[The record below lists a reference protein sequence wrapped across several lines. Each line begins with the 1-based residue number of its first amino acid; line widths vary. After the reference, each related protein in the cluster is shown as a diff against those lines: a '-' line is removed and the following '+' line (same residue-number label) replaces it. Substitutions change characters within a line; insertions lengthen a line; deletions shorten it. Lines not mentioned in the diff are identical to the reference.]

1 MSNENRLPDHP
12 QEERIDLDE
21 YVALQR
27 ELDELKIKTGEK
39 KERGITRLVS
49 SLFEKSESREKVCV
63 SKKKHL
69 WTAIL
74 LGWAGGH
81 RFQAKQYFLGILYLL
96 TCWSGFSM
104 AMTVVDLLI
113 IIPMQPDENGNILV

>member
-1 MSNENRLPDHP
+1 MHKDEKKAVPQDEN
-12 QEERIDLDE
+12 INLDE

-27 ELDELKIKTGEK
+27 ELNELQI
-39 KERGITRLVS
+39 ERGIRKEGKLSRLIS
-49 SLFEKSESREKVCV
+49 GIFEKNESRTKIEI

-81 RFQAKQYFLGILYLL
+81 RFQAKQYFLGALYLL

-104 AMTVVDLLI
+104 AMTIVDILI

>member
-1 MSNENRLPDHP
+1 MSKNEKNAVP
-12 QEERIDLDE
+12 QDENIDLDE

-27 ELDELKIKTGEK
+27 ELHELQVEQGIR
-39 KERGITRLVS
+39 KEGKVSRLIS
-49 SLFEKSESREKVCV
+49 SFFEKSETREKVEI

-81 RFQAKQYFLGILYLL
+81 RFQAKQYGLGILYLL

-104 AMTVVDLLI
+104 AMTIVDILI
-113 IIPMQPDENGNILV
+113 IIPMKPDENGNILI

>member
-1 MSNENRLPDHP
+1 MDKNKTQNP
-12 QEERIDLDE
+12 QAEEPINLDE
-21 YVALQR
+21 YVALNR
-27 ELDELKIKTGEK
+27 ELHELQVEQGVKKEGKISRMISGFFEK
-39 KERGITRLVS
+39 KENKPKI
-49 SLFEKSESREKVCV
+49 KI

-81 RFQAKQYFLGILYLL
+81 RFQAKQYGLGLLYLA

-104 AMTVVDLLI
+104 AMTIVDLLI
-113 IIPMQPDENGNILV
+113 IIPKPVDEDGCIEI